1 MVQWVRALSVAIG
14 QTAAPSDGTATPP
27 SDGTATPSGTPTT
40 AGNASVPG
48 SETALSWLP
57 DWMVQILDATPD
69 PVIHLA
75 QSLVVLALA
84 YLLSQLLVK
93 LLGRRIA
100 RRFRRPSL
108 TRTAL
113 RGIRGVVF
121 VFAALTIMGIYGYE
135 LSDLT
140 LSVAVF
146 SAVIGVILAPIVG
159 SVIGGVFL
167 LADQPYEIGDMI
179 ELADRNQ
186 RAFVED
192 ITLRYTK
199 VFTLDNTFIVIPN
212 GTMRERDVVNYSA
225 EDTRTRQSLDIL
237 VTYESDVPRAR
248 QLAEEA
254 ARDLDGVVSGG
265 PAIRVGA
272 ARYPAGPTCYID
284 AFGDHGINLRLRYWV
299 EEPYWL
305 LRVRSKI
312 QTAFGEA
319 IESED
324 VEIAYPHQHHV
335 FDETSGEM
343 QVGVADRPTE
353 GPPRRPN
360 REPPAPD
367 ETDGP
372 TDRPDE
378 PSADGDGDER
388 P

>member
-1 MVQWVRALSVAIG
+1 MLQWARALSVAVG
-14 QTAAPSDGTATPP
+14 QTATPSDGTATPG
-27 SDGTATPSGTPTT
+27 GTAT

-48 SETALSWLP
+48 TETALSWLP
-57 DWMVQILDATPD
+57 DWIVQILDITPT
-69 PVIHLA
+69 PVIQLV
-75 QSLVVLALA
+75 QSLVVVALA
-84 YLLSQLLVK
+84 YLLSQLLVR

-113 RGIRGVVF
+113 RGIRGIVF
-121 VFAALTIMGIYGYE
+121 LFAVLTIMGIYGYE

-186 RAFVED
+186 RGFVED

-212 GTMRERDVVNYSA
+212 GTMRERDVINYSA
-225 EDTRTRQSLDIL
+225 EDTRTRQSLDVL
-237 VTYESDVPRAR
+237 VTYESDVARAR
-248 QLAEEA
+248 QLVEDA
-254 ARDLDGVVSGG
+254 ARNVDGVVSGG
-265 PAIRVGA
+265 PQIRVGA

-284 AFGDHGINLRLRYWV
+284 EFGDHGINLRLRYWV

-305 LRVRSKI
+305 LRIRSRI
-312 QTAFGEA
+312 QTSFDEA
-319 IESED
+319 ITDEG

-343 QVGVADRPTE
+343 QVGVADRPT
-353 GPPRRPN
+353 GQRPPG
-360 REPPAPD
+360 D
-367 ETDGP
+367 P

-378 PSADGDGDER
+378 STTDGDGDGAGDG
-388 P
+388 